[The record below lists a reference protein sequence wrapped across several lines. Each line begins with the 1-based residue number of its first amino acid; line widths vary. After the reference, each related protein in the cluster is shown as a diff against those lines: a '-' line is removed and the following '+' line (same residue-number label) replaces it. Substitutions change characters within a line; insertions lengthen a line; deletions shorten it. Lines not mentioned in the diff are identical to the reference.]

1 MPQILTNLGTVPGQ
15 LGAAVLAITIVYSV
29 PNLKITLHELF
40 TLRRNRKES

>member
-1 MPQILTNLGTVPGQ
+1 MPQFLAHLNTVSGV
-15 LGAAVLAITIVYSV
+15 LGAAVLAITVVYSV